1 MTPSAPPSR
10 PAPDPEPIPLQA
22 TQEPLPFPV
31 DAFPGPIASMIAEV
45 AEATQTDPAMA
56 GTTALTVLAAA
67 VCGHVEVEARPGWRE
82 VLALHT
88 ATIASPGERKSAVQS
103 AMTAPL
109 WSVEDELETQVA
121 AARTHASTLAEIASK
136 RVEKLKADAGRAGT
150 RAQEKKLTEEALVAA
165 QEASEITVPAVPRLV
180 ADDATPEA
188 IASLLAEQGGRLAI
202 ISSEGGLFDTIAG
215 RYSSGV
221 SNLDVVLKGHDGD
234 PIRVDRRGRA
244 AERIHRPAL
253 TIGLMVQPSVIE
265 ELGRRGEFRGR
276 GLLGRFLYAW
286 PPSRVGHRKADPQ
299 PVRST
304 TRARYTA
311 TVEELARD
319 LYGTSSDDQV
329 LHLTPDAEKLLIERQ
344 EALEPLMGQAEQLA
358 SIADWASKLNGR
370 VVRIAALLHL
380 AAGGASS
387 TSTPITRTE
396 LAAAVRLGDY
406 FLADAIRTF
415 SAMQIDPDTADA
427 VYLLDRL
434 RQHDG
439 EEVSA
444 RDLLRLARRFK
455 KKTDLDAPV
464 QRLLDHGWLIEGE
477 APEYSGVGRRPDP
490 RYRLHPN
497 IHADQRLH
505 AA

>member
-1 MTPSAPPSR
+1 MTPPGPAKR
-10 PAPDPEPIPLQA
+10 PATEPDPIPLVVA
-22 TQEPLPFPV
+22 QEPLPFPV
-31 DAFPGPIASMIAEV
+31 DAFPAEIASMVEEV

-67 VCGHVEVEARPGWRE
+67 VCGHVEVEPRLGWRE
-82 VLALHT
+82 VLAVHT
-88 ATIASPGERKSAVQS
+88 ATIAAPGERKSAVQS

-109 WSVEDELETQVA
+109 WSIEDELETQVA
-121 AARTHASTLAEIASK
+121 AERTHASTLAEIASK

-165 QEASEITVPAVPRLV
+165 QEAAEITVPAVPRLV

-265 ELGRRGEFRGR
+265 DLGHRGEFRGR
-276 GLLGRFLYAW
+276 GLLGRFLFAW
-286 PPSRVGHRKADPQ
+286 PPSMVGRRKADPA
-299 PVRST
+299 PVR
-304 TRARYTA
+304 TA
-311 TVEELARD
+311 TRTSYATSIETLARD
-319 LYGTSSDDQV
+319 LYGTSADDQV
-329 LHLTPDAEKLLIERQ
+329 LRLTPAAEKLLIERQ
-344 EALEPLMGQAEQLA
+344 EAIEPLMGQAEQLA

-387 TSTPITRTE
+387 ISKPITRAE
-396 LAAAVRLGDY
+396 LEAAVGLGDY
-406 FLADAIRTF
+406 YLTEAIRTF

-439 EEVSA
+439 EEVA
-444 RDLLRLARRFK
+444 TRDLLRLARRFK

-464 QRLLDHGWLIEGE
+464 QRLLDHGWLLEGE
-477 APEYSGVGRRPDP
+477 TPEYSGVGRRPDP
-490 RYRLHPN
+490 RYRLHPKV
-497 IHADQRLH
+497 HAGDLR
-505 AA
+505 AAA